1 MENSLHHVKDRSW
14 HEDKMYS
21 KKPEQGWVLGK
32 LRNQALNVIRTL
44 ATKGGWK
51 TESMPRL
58 AARLL
63 SRPKKTLDLMRAL

>member
-1 MENSLHHVKDRSW
+1 MENSLHHVQDRSW

-21 KKPEQGWVLGK
+21 KKPEQGWILAK

-44 ATKGGWK
+44 AVKTGWDTK
-51 TESMPRL
+51 SMPKL

-63 SRPKKTLDLMRAL
+63 SMPKKTLDLMRAL